1 MDFDRTSKHFQKS
14 TPTTSSWIIHSSSSR
29 RSWEIHHQFVGNAI
43 SKLLQQLQTTS
54 YHKSRNSCLR

>member
-43 SKLLQQLQTTS
+43 SKLLQQL
-54 YHKSRNSCLR
+54 